1 MAFLGAP
8 STGRVRILGAR
19 PLERVGMSDDTKIVK
34 TTQQLATEVAEEDD
48 PDRLAELADQLLLAM
63 EEEKRQADAR
73 IQLRLKFS
81 DE

>member
-1 MAFLGAP
+1 
-8 STGRVRILGAR
+8 
-19 PLERVGMSDDTKIVK
+19 MSDDTKIVK